1 VAEFRMPSLGAD
13 MEAGT
18 LVEWLVKP
26 GAKVKRG
33 DIVAV
38 VETQKGAIEIET
50 FETGEVE
57 KLLVDLDTKVPV
69 GTPLALIR
77 TEAEGKPAAVPAPE
91 KPSPPAAPAVT
102 AAEPAPPTV
111 PVPPAA
117 AVPPPPAPAR
127 PMAAPVAEGRVLAS
141 PAARRLAGERG
152 LDLSTVAGTGPA
164 GAITYAD
171 VERGLAEAEPAVPAA
186 PVAPPEPSEKPPPE
200 KKRVPTLNLEAM
212 RVAIAAAMAR
222 SKREIPHY
230 YLEHQV
236 DVTACE
242 RWLSETN
249 ASRPPDSRLL
259 MGALAIKAV
268 ALAARRFPA
277 FNGFYRDNKFEPA
290 PAVHVGVAIAI
301 RGGGLAAPA
310 LHDADKMPLDELMSR
325 MRDLIQRTRA
335 GRIRGSEMADPT
347 ITVSSLG
354 ERGVEVLYGIIY
366 PPQVAIVGMGKAVV
380 RPWVVDG
387 AIGPRS
393 VVTLTLSSDHRVSD
407 GHAGALFLAE
417 IGKLLQEPDKL

>member
-1 VAEFRMPSLGAD
+1 VVEFRMPSLGAD

-26 GAKVKRG
+26 GDWVKRG
-33 DIVAV
+33 DVVAV

-50 FETGEVE
+50 YQAGQIE
-57 KLLVDLDTKVPV
+57 KILVDLHSKVPV
-69 GTPLALIR
+69 GTPLAQIR
-77 TEAEGKPAAVPAPE
+77 TEGEE
-91 KPSPPAAPAVT
+91 KPSAVTAAPPPAAPVVPIA
-102 AAEPAPPTV
+102 APPIERP
-111 PVPPAA
+111 PVT
-117 AVPPPPAPAR
+117 PPPVVPHAPSVAVGAR
-127 PMAAPVAEGRVLAS
+127 AS
-141 PAARRLAGERG
+141 PAARRLAQERG
-152 LDLSTVAGTGPA
+152 IDLSTVIGSGPD

-171 VERGLAEAEPAVPAA
+171 VERGVGKAAVPPERKRA
-186 PVAPPEPSEKPPPE
+186 PSLDFV
-200 KKRVPTLNLEAM
+200 AM

-236 DVTACE
+236 EIMACE
-242 RWLSETN
+242 QWLAQKN
-249 ASRPPDSRLL
+249 ATLPPDSRLL
-259 MGALAIKAV
+259 LGALTIKAV

-290 PAVHVGVAIAI
+290 QAVHVGMAISI

-310 LHDADKMPLDELMSR
+310 LHDADQLSLDELMSR

-335 GRIRGSEMADPT
+335 GRIRGSEMSDPT

-354 ERGVEVLYGIIY
+354 ERGVEALYGIIY
-366 PPQVAIVGMGKAVV
+366 PPQVAIVGIGKVVV

-393 VVTLTLSSDHRVSD
+393 VVTVTLSGDHRVSD

>member
-1 VAEFRMPSLGAD
+1 VVEFRMPSLGAD

-26 GAKVKRG
+26 GDRVKRG

-50 FETGEVE
+50 FQAGQIE
-57 KLLVDLDTKVPV
+57 KILVDLKSKVPV
-69 GTPLALIR
+69 GTPLAQIR
-77 TEAEGKPAAVPAPE
+77 TELEGKPAAEAAAP
-91 KPSPPAAPAVT
+91 SPAAPAVPL
-102 AAEPAPPTV
+102 AAPP
-111 PVPPAA
+111 PVRAPVAAPPPAA
-117 AVPPPPAPAR
+117 PSVAAGAR
-127 PMAAPVAEGRVLAS
+127 AS
-141 PAARRLAGERG
+141 PAARRLAEERG
-152 LDLSTVAGTGPA
+152 IDLSTVTGSGPA
-164 GAITYAD
+164 GAITYDD
-171 VERGLAEAEPAVPAA
+171 VARQIGEA
-186 PVAPPEPSEKPPPE
+186 VAPPE
-200 KKRVPTLNLEAM
+200 KRRALWLDLAAM
-212 RVAIAAAMAR
+212 RTAIAAAMAR

-242 RWLSETN
+242 QWLTQKN
-249 ASRPPDSRLL
+249 ASRPPDNRMLI
-259 MGALAIKAV
+259 GALALKAA

-277 FNGFYRDNKFEPA
+277 FNGFYRDNKFELA
-290 PAVHVGVAIAI
+290 QAVHVGVAIAI

-310 LHDADKMPLDELMSR
+310 LHDADQLPLDELMSR
-325 MRDLIQRTRA
+325 LRDLVQRTRA
-335 GRIRGSEMADPT
+335 GRIRSSEISDPT

-354 ERGVEVLYGIIY
+354 ERGVEALYGIIY
-366 PPQVAIVGMGKAVV
+366 PPQVAIIGFGKVTA
-380 RPWVVDG
+380 RPWVIDG

-393 VVTLTLSSDHRVSD
+393 VVTITLSGDHRATD